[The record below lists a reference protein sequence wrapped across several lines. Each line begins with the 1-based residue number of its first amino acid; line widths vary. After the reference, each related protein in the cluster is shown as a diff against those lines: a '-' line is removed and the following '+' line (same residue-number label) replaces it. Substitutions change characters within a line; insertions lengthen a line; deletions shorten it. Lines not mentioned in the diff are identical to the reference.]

1 VHFEILEVEVF
12 NSKFPHI
19 KNMKREGG
27 LIVFSAIRFMRISI
41 MKRKEKVFSIKNI
54 VNI

>member
-27 LIVFSAIRFMRISI
+27 IDCLLCNQVYADKHYEK
-41 MKRKEKVFSIKNI
+41 KRKGLFH
-54 VNI
+54 